1 MLYLIMFVY
10 MLLLPTVMI
19 ALLYR
24 IMDKIEELNKNKNQ
38 ETKQIRKH
46 PTIEKSNYENA
57 FGGRKAYEI
66 YQNKSGL
73 YEPQRPSKGIELKK
87 EE

>member
-1 MLYLIMFVY
+1 MLS
-10 MLLLPTVMI
+10 LLLEAI

-24 IMDKIEELNKNKNQ
+24 IMDKVEELNKNKNQ

-46 PTIEKSNYENA
+46 PSIEKSNYENA

-66 YQNKSGL
+66 YQNKSRL
-73 YEPQRPSKGIELKK
+73 YEPQKPSKGIELKK